1 MENVH
6 QIELPCGAVTIVDN
20 ADIDLVSGFKWR
32 LLPNGYVYADRYCWR
47 IALHRLIAGPR
58 DGETVDHANGNR
70 LDNRAFNLRIA
81 TPSQNSA
88 NRGPDR
94 RRLGTSSKY
103 KGVSWNQERQ
113 HWRAYVHVGGKTRSL
128 GSFSEEKEA
137 ARAYDRA
144 AIQAW
149 GKFARLNNVDGEDI
163 VSVASDAAHEGR
175 GVSR

>member
-6 QIELPCGAVTIVDN
+6 EIHLPCGAIAIIDN
-20 ADIDLVSGFKWR
+20 ADTELVSGFKWR

-58 DGETVDHANGNR
+58 DGEKVDHINGNP
-70 LDNRAFNLRIA
+70 LDNRAYNLRIA
-81 TPSQNSA
+81 TSSQNGA

-94 RRLGTSSKY
+94 RKMGTSSKY

-113 HWRAYVHVGGKTRSL
+113 HWRAYVHVNGKTRSV
-128 GSFSEEKEA
+128 GSFSEERAA

-144 AIQAW
+144 AIGIW

-163 VSVASDAAHEGR
+163 VSVASDATHEDL